1 MNEINYNLYFT
12 CFPLYPPFLS
22 YLAFITI
29 THAWYFFFWKSFAEI
44 SIYIVKVL
52 ANVKGQNLFVIGKC
66 PIRFH
71 YLFSQTTKLHFG
83 SYVNLQWTFI
93 CLKQIFFIILVI
105 AEGGRYNGCMANL
118 SPYRDWT
125 LWGLPFSQNRGDLC
139 HGPPKQTRDL
149 DLYCVG
155 DLETLPLL

>member
-1 MNEINYNLYFT
+1 M
-12 CFPLYPPFLS
+12 FPLVSSISFLFGIHYYYS
-22 YLAFITI
+22 CMILLLLEIICRNKYL
-29 THAWYFFFWKSFAEI
+29 YCQSFSKCEG
-44 SIYIVKVL
+44 SK
-52 ANVKGQNLFVIGKC
+52 LFVIGKC